1 MTKFQRMLDATFPDI
16 AGSRFRRGFCGL
28 CKEAIRIDFSTA
40 EKFLEQPG
48 ELVCDRCKCS
58 RPPSKASVIT
68 PRQRTGLRITG
79 G

>member
-1 MTKFQRMLDATFPDI
+1 VSKLQQMLDETFPAI

-28 CKEAIRIDFSTA
+28 CKEAIRIDSSTA
-40 EKFLEQPG
+40 GKFLNKPG
-48 ELVCDRCKCS
+48 ELVCDRCECG